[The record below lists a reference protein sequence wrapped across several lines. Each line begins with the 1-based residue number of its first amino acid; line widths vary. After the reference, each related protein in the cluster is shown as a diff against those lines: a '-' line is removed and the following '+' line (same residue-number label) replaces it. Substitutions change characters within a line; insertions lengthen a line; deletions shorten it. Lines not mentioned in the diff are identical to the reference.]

1 MNRWNPFAVGLCF
14 VVIVGLLMGSGA
26 NAGPPPGKLAVIVA
40 KDSPVK
46 NLTREELKRIFLSD
60 AVIVAGRKLVPFNFA
75 PGTPARKGFD
85 KSLLGM
91 TEDAMQRF
99 WIDRKVR
106 GQPGAPRGLPSTLVV
121 IGVTAKFPGA
131 IAYVPAHELT
141 AEVQAVTID
150 GVPHTS
156 PAYTITE

>member
-1 MNRWNPFAVGLCF
+1 MNRWNPFVLGLCF
-14 VVIVGLLMGSGA
+14 IAVATVLLGSGA
-26 NAGPPPGKLAVIVA
+26 HAVPPAGKLAVIVA

-46 NLTREELKRIFLSD
+46 NLTRDELKRIFLSD

-75 PGTPARKGFD
+75 PGTPPRKGFD
-85 KSLLGM
+85 KTLLGM
-91 TEDAMQRF
+91 SEDVMQRF

-106 GQPGAPRGLPSTLVV
+106 GQPGAPRGLPSSLVV

-131 IAYVPAHELT
+131 IAYLPARDLT
-141 AEVQAVTID
+141 TEVQAVTID

-156 PAYTITE
+156 PTYPITE